1 MDIDNFIKL
10 LNLKLYLGKPGD
22 TQGKKKQPSFVLL
35 LASLSPKILHQK
47 YRFGLDSL
55 L

>member
-1 MDIDNFIKL
+1 MDIDHFIKL

-22 TQGKKKQPSFVLL
+22 TQGKKKPSFVLL
-35 LASLSPKILHQK
+35 LASLSPKSLHQN
-47 YRFGLDSL
+47 YLLGLDSL